1 MNNDDEETMMKDM
14 ETVVG
19 EKEVV
24 LESGEVIMVP
34 VNKFGLV
41 PVSIHNA
48 AIKEVQDLLA
58 ELKKL
63 QQAQGILRASTIA
76 LRKKLNERTARK
88 IAEDEE

>member
-48 AIKEVQDLLA
+48 TIKEVQDLLA

-63 QQAQGILRASTIA
+63 QQAKAKLRAEAIS
-76 LRKKLNERTARK
+76 LVKKLEER
-88 IAEDEE
+88 D